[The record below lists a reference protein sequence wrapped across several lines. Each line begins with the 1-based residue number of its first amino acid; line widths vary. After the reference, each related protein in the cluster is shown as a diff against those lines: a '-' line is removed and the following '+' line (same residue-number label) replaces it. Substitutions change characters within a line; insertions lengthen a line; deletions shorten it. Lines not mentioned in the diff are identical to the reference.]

1 MRLTETPLFRGTR
14 WRTQA
19 LVDGSWRNLPD
30 DVLGHRFTHFLPA
43 LKKLDTDWL
52 PSPLRWHTYDFKDGL
67 NLSPWTQT
75 SYSVGRGKAWMCL
88 LHFQVFDWILAM
100 ECPESTTLST
110 AEPRRMDAFPYSN
123 GVETVFNSLRL
134 WTSRLDPFQAW
145 LSSTSFRPPVLLP
158 PSSAHI
164 QSLPAVLAFAQHDPR
179 RNKEPEHKTKEFKA
193 LANLLG
199 MKAAFAWILEFGTL
213 QAPVFAHDPV
223 TNFDSTGTVW
233 TTRYM
238 ALHVDQTFE
247 PLLSGVDLLNF
258 LRGLSCAMNSSPVV
272 AFGVLDL
279 STRFLDL
286 QLEQDMNHA
295 LFAAGSASP
304 ALACMEQRIYKFLRS
319 DPACPILEAF
329 KAVNASGFTKD
340 MPRCTPSDTARFTD
354 FKERFLTKRQGRPP
368 GRPPT
373 DPTEGEKNL
382 SEQVKTLTE
391 TLAQEKLRLGTEL
404 EESERRRQNAAFTQF
419 LEAENTSRD
428 LKRKYEEDMETATR
442 HYDELAARHAQA
454 NARIAE
460 LEGVGSRRDA
470 ELTALRAKLAQSE
483 STLNTRLSILAASVK
498 EISDELYSDEST

>member
-30 DVLGHRFTHFLPA
+30 AVLGPKLTHFLPA

-52 PSPLRWHTYDFKDGL
+52 PSPLRWHTYEFKDGL

-88 LHFQVFDWILAM
+88 LHFQVLDWILAM

-110 AEPRRMDAFPYSN
+110 AEPRRVDAFPYSN
-123 GVETVFNSLRL
+123 GVFNSLRL

-158 PSSAHI
+158 PSSAHM

-238 ALHVDQTFE
+238 GLHVDQAFE

-286 QLEQDMNHA
+286 QLEQDMNHT
-295 LFAAGSASP
+295 LFAAGPASP

-319 DPACPILEAF
+319 DPACTILEAF

-340 MPRCTPSDTARFTD
+340 MPKCTPSDTARFTD

-368 GRPPT
+368 GRPPN
-373 DPTEGEKNL
+373 DPKEGEKNL

-404 EESERRRQNAAFTQF
+404 EESERRP
-419 LEAENTSRD
+419 ENTSRD

-442 HYDELAARHAQA
+442 AKLR
-454 NARIAE
+454 
-460 LEGVGSRRDA
+460 GVGGSPCTRGLVYPTSTPDA
-470 ELTALRAKLAQSE
+470 ELAALRAKLAQSE

-498 EISDELYSDEST
+498 EISDELDLDES